1 MEAKLV
7 MFKADGRRREFSLPS
22 SAVIGRDNACRIR
35 IPLSAVSR
43 RHCLVA
49 LDNGRWAVQDLRS
62 TNGTFVNHERV
73 TRAWLRPGDIL
84 TVGPVHFVVVIDGE
98 PEIIQPIRSVLLDS
112 GPAERAAAGG
122 GGVGAEA
129 GSDEAAPRPMPRPMP
144 RPQPEVG
151 EIPDA
156 GGSSSIFPG

>member
-7 MFKADGRRREFSLPS
+7 MFKADGRKREFLLPS
-22 SAVIGRDNACRIR
+22 SAVIGRETACRIR

-73 TRAWLRPGDIL
+73 TRAWLQPGDIL
-84 TVGPVHFVVVIDGE
+84 TVGPVHFVVVIDGM
-98 PEIIQPIRSVLLDS
+98 PEIIQPIRSVLLDA
-112 GPAERAAAGG
+112 GPAADRAEPAAG
-122 GGVGAEA
+122 AEPA
-129 GSDEAAPRPMPRPMP
+129 REEAKPRPMP
-144 RPQPEVG
+144 RPQPQPRPEVG

-156 GGSSSIFPG
+156 GGSSNLFP